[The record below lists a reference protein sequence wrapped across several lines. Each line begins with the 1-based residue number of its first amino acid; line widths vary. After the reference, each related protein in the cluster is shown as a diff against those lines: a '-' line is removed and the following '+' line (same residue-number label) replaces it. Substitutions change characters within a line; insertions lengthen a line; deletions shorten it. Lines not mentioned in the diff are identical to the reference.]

1 MRLVGSINRI
11 RYPRQS
17 SANYRGSP
25 DRLFLFL
32 FLFVFLF
39 VSALLFLVLFV
50 LVVFLFVVT
59 TIDQARDPADRR
71 DFFLANPAIPAHGFG
86 PPL

>member
-32 FLFVFLF
+32 CVFLF